1 MISTLLSAD
10 CTAYSMESIHFL
22 ADFEYYIDASN
33 AYLAMLFV
41 DCAVITATLAWFM
54 AKVAV

>member
-1 MISTLLSAD
+1 VISTLLSAA

-41 DCAVITATLAWFM
+41 DCAVITAALA
-54 AKVAV
+54 